1 MDELGLI
8 HSTILSPH
16 CGLQVQDCDRQ
27 YSTRFLAGIRELV
40 SKPDFLK
47 VSLTRMFLGLD
58 ESTFVFVD
66 ESKVCVLACKSI
78 FH

>member
-1 MDELGLI
+1 M
-8 HSTILSPH
+8 
-16 CGLQVQDCDRQ
+16 
-27 YSTRFLAGIRELV
+27 V